1 MHTKDETILRNT
13 GFIVDE
19 IQNNLKSNVYLIAGC
34 GSIGG
39 SAVELLVRTGARKFI
54 LADPDTYDY
63 TNLNRQSAGYSD
75 VGRNKAELMKEKI
88 LWANPN
94 CDVEVYTEGLT
105 ADNTA
110 DILNKTDIVVDGVDV
125 TTVNGWEAKYLLH
138 ETSKDKALPV
148 ISGYDMDATQYTIF
162 YDYRNEDELI
172 FKGRINKAQVESLNP
187 LDSCLLLIGEKNM
200 PLGIIKELH
209 RFRNQEKDFISQLG
223 ISANLFG
230 VIATSIIIQILN
242 GKMVKTE
249 IYLDMWDIL
258 DVYSNEDKNK
268 QTIYR
273 DAIKEEITLLSKET
287 L

>member
-1 MHTKDETILRNT
+1 MNKTDETILRNT

-19 IQNNLKSNVYLIAGC
+19 IQENLKKNVYLIAGC

-63 TNLNRQSAGYSD
+63 TNLNRQSAGFSD
-75 VGRNKAELMKEKI
+75 VGRNKADLMKEKI

-105 ADNTA
+105 ADNTER
-110 DILNKTDIVVDGVDV
+110 ILSKTNIVVDGVDV
-125 TTVNGWEAKYLLH
+125 TTANGWEAKYLLH
-138 ETSKDKALPV
+138 EISKDKALPV

-162 YDYRNEDELI
+162 YDYRNEDECI
-172 FKGRINKAQVESLNP
+172 FKGRINKSQVKSLNP

-200 PLGIIKELH
+200 PIGIIKELH

-230 VIATSIIIQILN
+230 VIATSMILQIIN
-242 GKMVKTE
+242 GKKVKTE
-249 IYLDMWDIL
+249 VYLDMWDIL
-258 DVYSNEDKNK
+258 DVYSSEDKNEQK
-268 QTIYR
+268 IYR
-273 DAIKEEITLLSKET
+273 NVIKEEIALLSKESI
-287 L
+287 